1 MYSREANRV
10 ERVILHCD
18 ANSFYA
24 SVECLYR
31 PELRDK
37 PVAVGG
43 DVEAR
48 HGIILTKNQIAKR
61 YGVKTGEAIWQAKQ
75 KCPDLVCVPPD
86 FALYARFSKRMRAL
100 YEEYTSRVE
109 SFGLDECWLDLSSP
123 EITFVDGV
131 RIAEEIRL
139 RVREE
144 LGITVSVGVS
154 FNKVFAKLGSDY
166 KKPDATT
173 VISRNNYQSIVWPL
187 PVQELLFVGPA
198 TRRRLA
204 VLNIRTIGDLACA
217 SPALLQNKLGKN
229 GLTLLSYANGWDQ
242 SPVMQTDQRAS
253 IKSIGNSTTPPHDL
267 TCMDDARCIFTL
279 LAESVAARLR
289 QEGLRARCVSIS
301 ARNTELV
308 TASCQTMLKRPT
320 SLTDEIARA
329 SLQLFSARF
338 AGQFPYR
345 SVGVSCSHLSGDDAP
360 VQLDFTGEAQKR
372 LHMEKLERSID
383 GLRSRYGH
391 QVIQRGIV
399 LMDSACSKIN
409 PVEDHTIH
417 PVPFYTG

>member
-1 MYSREANRV
+1 M

-43 DVEAR
+43 DVDAR

-123 EITFVDGV
+123 EITFADGV

-173 VISRNNYQSIVWPL
+173 VISRNSYQSIVWPL

-345 SVGVSCSHLSGDDAP
+345 SVGVSCSQLSGDDAP

-391 QVIQRGIV
+391 QVIQRGIM

>member
-1 MYSREANRV
+1 M

-31 PELRDK
+31 PELRGR
-37 PVAVGG
+37 PVAVSG
-43 DVEAR
+43 DAEAR

-86 FALYARFSKRMRAL
+86 FALYSRFSRRMRAL
-100 YEEYTSRVE
+100 YEEYATRVE
-109 SFGLDECWLDLSSP
+109 SFGLDECWVDLSNP
-123 EITFVDGV
+123 DFTFNDGI
-131 RIAEEIRL
+131 RTAEEIRR

-173 VISRNNYQSIVWPL
+173 VISRGNFRQIVWPL
-187 PVQELLFVGPA
+187 PVGDLLFVGPA

-204 VLNIRTIGDLACA
+204 PLGIATIGDLARCD
-217 SPALLQNKLGKN
+217 PAVLQRRLGKN
-229 GLTLLSYANGWDQ
+229 GLTLFAFANGEDH
-242 SPVMQTDQRAS
+242 SPVMQTDQRAA

-289 QEGLRARCVSIS
+289 QEGVRARCVNIS
-301 ARNTELV
+301 ARNTELI
-308 TASCQTMLKRPT
+308 TGSCQCMLRHPT
-320 SLTDEIARA
+320 NLTDEIARA
-329 SLQLFSARF
+329 ALQLFDARF
-338 AGQFPYR
+338 GAKFPFR
-345 SVGVSCSHLSGDDAP
+345 SVGLSCSHLSSDHAP
-360 VQLDFTGEAQKR
+360 LQLDFTGDAAR
-372 LHMEKLERSID
+372 RMHMETLERSID
-383 GLRSRYGH
+383 ALRSRYGH
-391 QVIQRGIV
+391 QVVQRGVV
-399 LMDSACSKIN
+399 LRDAACAKIN

-417 PVPFYTG
+417 PVPFHMG

>member
-1 MYSREANRV
+1 M

-43 DVEAR
+43 DVDAR

-123 EITFVDGV
+123 EITFADGI

-289 QEGLRARCVSIS
+289 QEGLHARCVSIS

-345 SVGVSCSHLSGDDAP
+345 SVGVSCSQLSGDDAP